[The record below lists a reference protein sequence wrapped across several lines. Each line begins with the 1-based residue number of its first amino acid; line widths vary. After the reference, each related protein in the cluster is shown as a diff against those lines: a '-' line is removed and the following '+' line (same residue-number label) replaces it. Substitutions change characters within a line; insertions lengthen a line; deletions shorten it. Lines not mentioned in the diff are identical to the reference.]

1 MKSIPSLPKQA
12 VAAPTKQ
19 KGAVAAGFDGI
30 FSQNFM
36 GVIIMS
42 VSGISSCNSC
52 TPPHSPTDGARKLE
66 FSSNADGSQSLELS
80 RTNASGSTV
89 SATVTKD
96 ADGNESIQ
104 ITRTLADGSQTQ
116 RQLTINADG
125 TFSGQAS
132 IAGKDGGTLES
143 TSNGTYGDHALTYS
157 RTAKYS
163 TAGGTEGERTING
176 GVSADELHRSVD
188 GSGTTASG
196 AQFTRKSGFK
206 LNDHSI
212 VAALKLSLVA
222 TAGTGSTDGTGS
234 TPATGDTGDSSQPST
249 DPASS
254 SNT

>member
-1 MKSIPSLPKQA
+1 VKFIPSPSKQA
-12 VAAPTKQ
+12 VAA
-19 KGAVAAGFDGI
+19 GFEDI
-30 FSQNFM
+30 FPQNLKEL
-36 GVIIMS
+36 ITMS
-42 VSGISSCNSC
+42 VSGISSSNSC

-80 RTNASGSTV
+80 RTNTAGSTV
-89 SATVTKD
+89 SATITKD

-116 RQLTINADG
+116 RQLSINADG

-132 IAGKDGGTLES
+132 MTGKDGGTLES

-163 TAGGTEGERTING
+163 TAGGTDGERTINV
-176 GVSADELHRSVD
+176 GVSAEELHRSVD

-196 AQFTRKSGFK
+196 AEFTRKSGFK

-222 TAGTGSTDGTGS
+222 TAGTGGTDGTTGTGGTDS
-234 TPATGDTGDSSQPST
+234 TPATGNTGDGSQPST